1 MSLKERPVLV
11 TGATGFIGGR
21 LVEELVLTQGATV
34 RCLVRDLR
42 KASRIAR
49 FDLDIV
55 EGDLANPR
63 AVDEAV
69 QGNEFVF
76 NLAFDFSEINKRDGR
91 MNKVGADN
99 LCKSALQ
106 HGATLV
112 HVSTGDVYG
121 WPESGTINE
130 SQPRR
135 PDFSVYAQSKIAIE
149 DIVLEYQRDQ
159 GLRATILQPT
169 LVYGPYSGPWTTTP
183 IKQLREGVVALVD
196 GGKGNCS
203 LVYVD
208 DVVDA
213 MIAASANDEA
223 VGKSFLISGSDTV
236 TWKQFYSRY
245 EDILGTKSTISKTT
259 GELRTMIESS
269 SHQNGTSFVG
279 SLVKLA
285 APLREPV
292 KRVPGSVRAIRRLKS
307 VVASSD
313 QRTKSTPASP
323 QPTAARSKR
332 IESSGKVFLPDE
344 ARLKLSRS
352 HATVSIQRARE
363 ILGWEPRYDFV
374 RGMKLT
380 AEFIRWAK
388 LA

>member
-1 MSLKERPVLV
+1 MSLEGRQVLV

-21 LVEELVLTQGATV
+21 LVEELVLAQGATV
-34 RCLVRDLR
+34 RCMVRDLR

-55 EGDLANPR
+55 QGDFADPR

-69 QGNEFVF
+69 QGSEIVF
-76 NLAFDFSEINKRDGR
+76 NLAFDFSEVNKHDGR
-91 MNKVGADN
+91 MNTVGADN
-99 LCKSALQ
+99 LCKSALK

-121 WPESGTINE
+121 WPENGTIDE

-135 PDFSVYAQSKIAIE
+135 PDFSAYARSKIAIE
-149 DIVLEYQRDQ
+149 DIFLGYQRDR

-183 IKQLREGVVALVD
+183 VKQLREGVVVLVD
-196 GGKGNCS
+196 GGTGTCN

-208 DVVDA
+208 DVVNA
-213 MIAASANDEA
+213 MIAASTNDEA
-223 VGKSFLISGSDTV
+223 MGKSFLISGADTV

-245 EDILGTKSTISKTT
+245 EDIIGTKSTISKTT

-269 SHQNGTSFVG
+269 NQQNGKSFPANLFM
-279 SLVKLA
+279 SA

-292 KRVPGSVRAIRRLKS
+292 KRVPGSVSAVRKLKS
-307 VVASSD
+307 LAASPG
-313 QRTKSTPASP
+313 QRTKSAPASP
-323 QPTAARSKR
+323 RPTAARSKPA
-332 IESSGKVFLPDE
+332 ENDGKVLFPDE

-352 HATVSIQRARE
+352 NATVSTERARK
-363 ILGWEPRYDFV
+363 ILGWEPQYDFV
-374 RGMKLT
+374 QGMNLT